1 MWLTAHSRR
10 CHPSCLLQKRS
21 PGLRPHLP
29 NPPFSGGAGNLADPA
44 ERTLQT
50 RVRTPG
56 AARGSRARVR
66 AAALTGRAGVNSE
79 PARDVRRCKIRAGRG
94 DVRRFA
100 LCRSGAAGMRATFCC
115 IFHDAEA
122 ENHVASARCLR
133 KAVTGAVCRALT
145 AVRQA
150 HPVHE
155 LRLGDNPELREIV
168 AFRIGPLFMFIH
180 PISY

>member
-1 MWLTAHSRR
+1 MA
-10 CHPSCLLQKRS
+10 
-21 PGLRPHLP
+21 
-29 NPPFSGGAGNLADPA
+29 
-44 ERTLQT
+44 
-50 RVRTPG
+50 
-56 AARGSRARVR
+56 
-66 AAALTGRAGVNSE
+66 RAGG
-79 PARDVRRCKIRAGRG
+79 PW
-94 DVRRFA
+94 
-100 LCRSGAAGMRATFCC
+100 
-115 IFHDAEA
+115 
-122 ENHVASARCLR
+122 